1 MRNTLAESKSPLLNA
16 FINEFGEDL
25 VFSTEN
31 NLKISI
37 DELCNLAMKEAMLL
51 KEATIN
57 IEFSKLPTAVFSK
70 KFQKKY
76 KDCIAFDEDG
86 HGYGFSF
93 GQK

>member
-1 MRNTLAESKSPLLNA
+1 
-16 FINEFGEDL
+16 
-25 VFSTEN
+25 
-31 NLKISI
+31 
-37 DELCNLAMKEAMLL
+37 MKEAMLL